1 MPSTNQITQCMSLAE
16 LKSRAEWQILTDKQ
30 KFFVQSYIASGIDT
44 GTYDAQFA
52 VQSAYDT
59 AGKTAVIL
67 SYELLAN
74 RKIQRVLDLHFGHTE
89 MDSLLADLAKAIKQ
103 SLRKGELTDATATAI
118 KFFEKHTRRQIPK
131 SKPSSSKKS
140 KKSKRKTS

>member
-1 MPSTNQITQCMSLAE
+1 MPSTNQITQRMSLAE

-59 AGKTAVIL
+59 SGKTAVIL

-74 RKIQRVLDLHFGHTE
+74 RKIKQVLDLHFGHTE

-103 SLRKGELTDATATAI
+103 SLRKNGLTDATTTAI
-118 KFFEKHTRRQIPK
+118 KFFEKHAGGKLPKRRK
-131 SKPSSSKKS
+131 SS
-140 KKSKRKTS
+140 